1 MADTLG
7 SLIDKLF
14 TVDMKMWNNQEL
26 LYEIRRMTFDEF
38 KDKYFASADGAERL
52 WESLKKACDLNVQR
66 NQLIDEIDQK
76 VVEIVETAQE
86 GDSLE
91 MDKFVQRKYKTY

>member
-7 SLIDKLF
+7 SLVDKLF

-26 LYEIRRMTFDEF
+26 LYDIRRMTFDEF
-38 KDKYFASADGAERL
+38 KERYFSNPEGAEKL
-52 WESLKKACDLNVQR
+52 WDGLKKACDLNVQR

-76 VVEIVETAQE
+76 VVEIVQASKADNSE
-86 GDSLE
+86 E

>member
-7 SLIDKLF
+7 SLVDKLF

-26 LYEIRRMTFDEF
+26 LYDIRRMTFDEF
-38 KDKYFASADGAERL
+38 KERYFSNPEGAEKL
-52 WESLKKACDLNVQR
+52 WEGLKKACDLNVQR

-76 VVEIVETAQE
+76 VVEIVQASKADNPE
-86 GDSLE
+86 E